1 MIDLRKLRHLVAV
14 ARAQNFT
21 RAAHSIG
28 ISQPALSRSIADLE
42 EALGEPIFDRTGEGV
57 IVTAFG
63 RPILAR
69 AERLLADAE
78 EFNRELLAG
87 AQGQSGRLAF
97 GAGPLVAALAFPA
110 LLTQLALDR
119 PGLDVEARIGPGR
132 ELVEAVRRGRLEFA
146 VFAEPV
152 LASRLDL
159 EVERIARL
167 VLDHAVR
174 QGHPLA
180 DADQVDAAGISAFP
194 IASGSEAGLFDEWP
208 VETDGWYQPSIR
220 CEDFSILAETVRG
233 SDAIWVTCARLAR
246 QSDLVVLKV
255 DNAARREVP
264 IVAVTARGRN
274 LSPSARIAMAGIR
287 STLARE
293 VKEQTG

>member
-1 MIDLRKLRHLVAV
+1 MIDFRKLRHLVAV

-63 RPILAR
+63 RPILTR

-87 AQGQSGRLAF
+87 AKGQSGRLAF
-97 GAGPLVAALAFPA
+97 GAGPLVAALAFPTV
-110 LLTQLALDR
+110 LKKLAVDR

-132 ELVEAVRRGRLEFA
+132 ELVEAVHRGRLEFA
-146 VFAEPV
+146 AFAEPV
-152 LASRLDL
+152 LPSRLDL
-159 EVERIARL
+159 DIKPIAN
-167 VLDHAVR
+167 LDLQYVVR
-174 QGHPLA
+174 DGHPLA
-180 DADQVDAAGISAFP
+180 HSDYIDMANIAKYP
-194 IASGSEAGLFDEWP
+194 IASGSEAGLFDDWSIEQA
-208 VETDGWYQPSIR
+208 GWFQPSIR

-233 SDAIWVTCARLAR
+233 SDAIWVTSGRLAR
-246 QSDLVVLKV
+246 QSGLVVLEVQDSGTTDVPIIVVTAKGRTLSP
-255 DNAARREVP
+255 AAR
-264 IVAVTARGRN
+264 IT
-274 LSPSARIAMAGIR
+274 MAGIR
-287 STLARE
+287 SALAR
-293 VKEQTG
+293 KNNDQAG